1 MKSDAVF
8 AGSVPAIYERYL
20 VPMTFEPYALDLVE
34 RLRARAPRRLLELA
48 AGTGAVTR
56 HLAASLPDS
65 TIVATDLNPAM
76 LEQARA
82 LGTPR
87 AVEWQAADAL
97 ALPFGDAAF
106 DAVVCQFGAMF
117 FPDKTKGFSE
127 ARRVLAPAGV
137 LLFNVWDRLEDF
149 ELEHA
154 VIQALERVFP
164 DDPPRFLARTPH
176 GYRDPELIERDLRA
190 AGFTTKPE
198 ITVVTKRS
206 RAASA
211 QDVARGYCQGTPLRG
226 EIEARNA
233 ARLEEATDVVAGA
246 LAERFGR
253 GAIDGKM
260 QALVVRVTR

>member
-20 VPMTFEPYALDLVE
+20 VPMTFEPYARDLVE
-34 RLRARAPRRLLELA
+34 RLRVHAPRRVLELA

-56 HLAASLPDS
+56 NLAASLPDS

-82 LGTPR
+82 LGAAR
-87 AVEWQAADAL
+87 SIEWLVADAL
-97 ALPFGDAAF
+97 ALPFRDGAF

-117 FPDKTKGFSE
+117 FPDKVKGFSE
-127 ARRVLAPAGV
+127 ARRVLSPGGR

-149 ELEHA
+149 ELEHT

-164 DDPPRFLARTPH
+164 EDPPRFLARTPH
-176 GYRDPELIERDLRA
+176 GYRDPAVIERDLAA
-190 AGFTTKPE
+190 AGFTAKPE
-198 ITVVTKRS
+198 ISVVPQRS

-211 QDVARGYCQGTPLRG
+211 SDAALGYCQGTPLRG
-226 EIEARNA
+226 EIEARSA
-233 ARLEEATDVVAGA
+233 ARLEEATRVVAEA
-246 LAERFGR
+246 VAARFGA
-253 GAIDGKM
+253 GPIDGKM
-260 QALVVRVTR
+260 QALVVSVTR

>member
-1 MKSDAVF
+1 MKNDFVF

-20 VPMTFEPYALDLVE
+20 VPMTFEPYARDLVE
-34 RLRARAPRRLLELA
+34 RLRPRAPRRVLELA

-82 LGTPR
+82 LGAPR
-87 AVEWQAADAL
+87 TVEWQAADAL

-117 FPDKTKGFSE
+117 FPDKAKGFSE
-127 ARRVLAPAGV
+127 ARRVLVPGG
-137 LLFNVWDRLEDF
+137 LWLFNVWDRLEDF
-149 ELEHA
+149 ELEHT
-154 VIQALERVFP
+154 VIEALARVFP

-176 GYRDPELIERDLRA
+176 GYHDAELIERDLRA
-190 AGFTTKPE
+190 AGFTNRPE
-198 ITVVTKRS
+198 ISTVTQRS

-211 QDVARGYCQGTPLRG
+211 RDVAVGYCQGTPLRG
-226 EIEARNA
+226 ELEARDA
-233 ARLEEATDVVAGA
+233 TRLEEATQTVAEVI
-246 LAERFGR
+246 AERFGR
-253 GAIDGKM
+253 GAIDAKM
-260 QALVVRVTR
+260 QALVVSVTR